1 MKYKYTYDEWSQD
14 TRSYEVESDVKLT
27 EEAIQDIALGCSMT
41 DGYTYVGG
49 EKDKR
54 FKATFKGTEFGD
66 DSQTEYGGDEI
77 KEIKNN
83 QERNRRV

>member
-27 EEAIQDIALGCSMT
+27 KEAIQDIALGCDMRE
-41 DGYTYVGG
+41 GYIYLGG

-66 DSQTEYGGDEI
+66 DSQTEYGGDET
-77 KEIKNN
+77 KE
-83 QERNRRV
+83 EDE